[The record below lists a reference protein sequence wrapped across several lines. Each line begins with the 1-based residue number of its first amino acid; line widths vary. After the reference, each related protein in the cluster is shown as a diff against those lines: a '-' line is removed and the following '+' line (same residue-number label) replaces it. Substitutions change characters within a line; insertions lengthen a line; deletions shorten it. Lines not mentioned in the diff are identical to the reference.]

1 VPCAQVRA
9 AQRATSRGE
18 LAPTEASADLWRDY
32 QGREVECFLCGGVCN
47 TPPFSMVLPDKD
59 RINCLALPLC
69 EACKALP
76 QLLRCTAARSCCAR
90 CGRRTGNGSCIFGD
104 RNSDP

>member
-1 VPCAQVRA
+1 LPRARIPTLPCAQVRA
-9 AQRATSRGE
+9 AQRAMSRGE

-47 TPPFSMVLPDKD
+47 TPPFSTVLPDKD

-76 QLLRCTAARSCCAR
+76 QLLRLHRCTKLLRAMWAA
-90 CGRRTGNGSCIFGD
+90 D
-104 RNSDP
+104 RKR

>member
-1 VPCAQVRA
+1 VRA
-9 AQRATSRGE
+9 AQRAMSRGE

-76 QLLRCTAARSCCAR
+76 QLLRLHRCTKLLRAMWATRKYKMWATR
-90 CGRRTGNGSCIFGD
+90 K
-104 RNSDP
+104 